1 MAQFDPATLLLETL
15 RSVSEAS
22 RLPEAL
28 PASQV
33 NRIGISLGFTD
44 TELLRLLTS
53 LSDSGEVELQ
63 WGGNLKVM
71 RPRPTGHVIHLE
83 RGATLVQNSVIGAG
97 AAVGSNAMAA
107 GAVRGPSPREK
118 DHLDAIAKLTAA
130 IMLMRESLPQLEGE
144 TRRQSEHA
152 VEEAQEILPK
162 LQTDQPDKGD
172 LAPRL
177 KKADEVLGILTKVT
191 TIASATFPGLPQAI
205 NLMHQGLT
213 AAFRLLGGS

>member
-1 MAQFDPATLLLETL
+1 MTTRHFTSPQMGGPGNSIPSSAVPVPVEALQSWAPQLSRYPVAQFDPATLLLETL

-33 NRIGISLGFTD
+33 NRIGISRGFTD

-107 GAVRGPSPREK
+107 GAVRGRAAPGRRTTWMRLPNS
-118 DHLDAIAKLTAA
+118 TAA
-130 IMLMRESLPQLEGE
+130 IMLMKVVSAA
-144 TRRQSEHA
+144 TRR
-152 VEEAQEILPK
+152 
-162 LQTDQPDKGD
+162 
-172 LAPRL
+172 
-177 KKADEVLGILTKVT
+177 
-191 TIASATFPGLPQAI
+191 
-205 NLMHQGLT
+205 
-213 AAFRLLGGS
+213 